1 MSAEPPSRHR
11 VADPGPATT
20 IEEPARLLVDG
31 TEVARYVVD
40 PALDARH
47 GPRPYLHPV
56 RTLGGTV
63 VTDALPADHVW
74 HLGASLAVQDVNGS
88 NLWGGRTYVRDVG
101 YTWRDDHGVIA
112 HTGFTERAA
121 DRLEHRLEWRDPHGA
136 VLLTER
142 RRLTAVPLT
151 AGGPLGG
158 DGELTGEGPPG
169 GLSAWRLEMDY
180 TLTAPAGQ
188 DVRLGSPATN
198 GRPGGAGY
206 GGFFWRAVST
216 EPASVFSASATGEEA
231 VNGSAE
237 PWVALRGTGPDGRA
251 YTLVFSGL
259 GDGDR
264 WFTRTAMYPGVGVAF
279 AFDHPVTIAAGAKRR
294 GRHRVVIA
302 DGALDRATAA
312 ASTC

>member
-1 MSAEPPSRHR
+1 MST
-11 VADPGPATT
+11 GQ
-20 IEEPARLLVDG
+20 EPARLLVDG

-74 HLGASLAVQDVNGS
+74 HLGASLAVQDVDGT

-112 HTGFTERAA
+112 HTGWTERAA
-121 DRLEHRLEWRDPHGA
+121 DRLEHLLEWRDPHGA

-142 RRLTAVPLT
+142 RQLTAAPLT
-151 AGGPLGG
+151 ADGPAGGV
-158 DGELTGEGPPG
+158 
-169 GLSAWRLEMDY
+169 SAWWLEVDY
-180 TLTAPAGQ
+180 TLSAPYGR

-206 GGFFWRAVST
+206 GGFFWRAVSA
-216 EPASVFSASATGEEA
+216 EPATVFTASATGEEA

-237 PWVALRGTGPDGRA
+237 TWVALRGTGPDGRA
-251 YTLVFSGL
+251 YTLVFTGL

-312 ASTC
+312 AAASTCAR